1 MATEM
6 DLRSEAREILRT
18 TRVVRRGAQSE
29 RISLFG
35 AILLAQADRA
45 LQGNDR
51 AAKVVLEVGLH
62 CGMFDCSPTN
72 PWYDL
77 GKLEEDEIQVF
88 ERMLAKIY
96 VGVPEQ
102 EGAYRFA
109 SLLATR
115 QLAVFP

>member
-1 MATEM
+1 MATEK

-72 PWYDL
+72 QAFDL
-77 GKLEEDEIQVF
+77 RKLEEDEIQAF
-88 ERMLAKIY
+88 ERMLGKMY
-96 VGVPEQ
+96 VSVREQ
-102 EGAYRFA
+102 EGA
-109 SLLATR
+109 
-115 QLAVFP
+115 